1 MKNQTNHLRVEGF
14 AEMHA
19 EKAIKQ
25 ITKLVEE
32 RYPQISAPTKS
43 RLIAQCLV
51 EINYERMKLS
61 SLN

>member
-1 MKNQTNHLRVEGF
+1 MKNQTNQLRVDTY

-19 EKAIKQ
+19 EQAIKQ

-43 RLIAQCLV
+43 KLIAECLR
-51 EINYERMKLS
+51 EIIQERMS
-61 SLN
+61 TTCLN